1 MRSLSEFIIN
11 LSWGLFMAPH
21 FVFSIIDTVEN
32 MIELQWTSQH
42 ARVVAQGN
50 LFSDISAS

>member
-32 MIELQWTSQH
+32 MIEHQRTSQH
-42 ARVVAQGN
+42 ARGGTG
-50 LFSDISAS
+50 